1 MINQDA
7 MIECEWKL
15 LNGLNTMKCML
26 CESPSFTHICSNC
39 QEIFLTPSIYKR
51 KILNNTEVISFYK
64 YSDIKSLLFTKHTDL
79 GFYIYSILAKNSFK
93 KFAENFNY
101 SDTVS
106 SIAVDDN
113 IKSGYSHT
121 AILNKNLKSQN
132 IKPEFNRLR
141 TNNSISYS
149 GKSKEFRLM
158 NPRNFK
164 FTNSYTND
172 IILIDDIITTGST
185 LTQAIQT
192 IQKNE
197 KTILFCLTLADASLK

>member
-1 MINQDA
+1 
-7 MIECEWKL
+7 
-15 LNGLNTMKCML
+15 ML

-141 TNNSISYS
+141 AKNPIPYS

-158 NPRNFK
+158 HPRNFVFK
-164 FTNSYTND
+164 SSSIKD
-172 IILIDDIITTGST
+172 IILVDDIITTGYT

-192 IQKNE
+192 IKKAKRE
-197 KTILFCLTLADASLK
+197 VLFCLTLADANLK